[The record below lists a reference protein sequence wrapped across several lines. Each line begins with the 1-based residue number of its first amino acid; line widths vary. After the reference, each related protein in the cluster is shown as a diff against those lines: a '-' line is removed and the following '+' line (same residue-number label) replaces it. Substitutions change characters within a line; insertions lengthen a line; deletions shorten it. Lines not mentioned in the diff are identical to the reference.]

1 MNGKSIMPPRNTVL
15 FTLERHNSK
24 KMIEFNTTQ
33 NEKKLAW
40 FSHHP
45 ASKWLRSWTQVF
57 VIFHFQRESFV
68 LAGLKML
75 LNSNNDTIKIIQSKG
90 PKNTVLLVVTL
101 LFICEISVVAS
112 INHKANKYEQ
122 KTDWNLSTTHTVE
135 QKHGHTKTLLTYK
148 LESTQH

>member
-1 MNGKSIMPPRNTVL
+1 
-15 FTLERHNSK
+15 
-24 KMIEFNTTQ
+24 MIEVLNTG
-33 NEKKLAW
+33 
-40 FSHHP
+40 
-45 ASKWLRSWTQVF
+45 VC
-57 VIFHFQRESFV
+57 IFHFQRESFV

-122 KTDWNLSTTHTVE
+122 KKLTGICPQH
-135 QKHGHTKTLLTYK
+135 TLLNRNMAILKHY
-148 LESTQH
+148 